1 MAQSKVTN
9 TPVTRQ
15 TPLNGASIPLTL
27 NRHQIVPFEVEDFA
41 RAQANTELMD
51 VYVEPAAIALVEQVE
66 MDLWATA
73 MSAGTTA
80 PLGTPGTDLTSLTA
94 RRAMTALDVAK
105 APMND
110 RSLIFSPKDKG
121 GILSDSALA
130 TYFAF
135 SQPDSIKTGGFGE
148 LYGMNAYM
156 SQLAPMGVTISVG
169 TATAG
174 SFSISVGGQTT
185 AALAYNS
192 TPVAVQAAV
201 QGLSTVG
208 VGNAYA
214 SGPAAGGV
222 YSVVLTGAA
231 AGQPITSQVV
241 ALLTGGGLT
250 NAIAQKNL
258 AIQKNALLFASRPF
272 TAIPD
277 GFGVMSAMAMDA
289 TSGLALRVSAQYD
302 INAVGIGVNLDI
314 LYGTVALR
322 PNQAQIIDA

>member
-1 MAQSKVTN
+1 
-9 TPVTRQ
+9 
-15 TPLNGASIPLTL
+15 
-27 NRHQIVPFEVEDFA
+27 
-41 RAQANTELMD
+41 MD

-110 RSLIFSPKDKG
+110 RSLVFSPKDKG

-135 SQPDSIKTGGFGE
+135 SQPDNIKTGGFGE
-148 LYGMNAYM
+148 LFGLNAYM

-169 TATAG
+169 GATAG
-174 SFSISVGGQTT
+174 SFSITVGNQTT

-192 TPVAVQAAV
+192 TPAAVQAAV

-208 VGNAYA
+208 VGNGYA
-214 SGPAAGGV
+214 SGPAAGGT

-231 AGQPITSQVV
+231 AGQAVTSTVVV
-241 ALLTGGGLT
+241 ALTGGGLT
-250 NAIAQKNL
+250 TAIAQKNL
-258 AIQKNALLFASRPF
+258 AFQKNALLFASRPF

-277 GFGVMSAMAMDA
+277 GFGVRSATAMDGA
-289 TSGLALRVSAQYD
+289 SGLALRVSAQYD

-314 LYGTVALR
+314 LYGTVVLR
-322 PNQAQIIDA
+322 PNQAVLIDA